1 MIIPFPTRQGPD
13 RRIAAHI
20 RCMRAAEATAR
31 ILAQCGDEL
40 GSAFYVAQAAR
51 HRACLPRPAVVISL
65 WGR

>member
-1 MIIPFPTRQGPD
+1 MVVPFHTRQGPNVVF
-13 RRIAAHI
+13 AAHI